1 MNPFTFVTANDIPA
15 ALAQAAQGARFI
27 AGGTNLIDLMKVRV
41 LRPARLVDINR
52 LGLDAIERTPEGG
65 LRLGALA
72 RNAGTAYHPLVREHY
87 PLLASAILAGASGQI
102 RNMASNGGNLL
113 QRTRCFYFYDTGTPC
128 NKREPGSG
136 CSAIGGL
143 ARQHAILGA
152 SEHCIATHPSDMC
165 VALAALEATVQVAS
179 ARGERSIPFAD
190 FHRLPGDRP
199 DIDTTLADDELIV
212 ALTLPPADAFR
223 AHSVYLKLR
232 ERLSYAFAL
241 VSVAAALDLEGG
253 TIRAARL
260 ALGSVAHKP
269 WRDPAAEALLVGQPP
284 TDATFARAADAL
296 LQGAVPQGAGEGSN
310 AFKIPLA
317 RRAIVRALA
326 VATGGT
332 VTNLGE
338 DAS

>member
-1 MNPFTFVTANDIPA
+1 MNPFTFVTASDIPA
-15 ALAQAAQGARFI
+15 ALAQAAEGARFI

-41 LRPARLVDINR
+41 TRPTRLVDINR
-52 LGLDAIERTPEGG
+52 LGLAEIARTPEGG

-72 RNAGTAYHPLVREHY
+72 RNAATAYHPLVREHY

-102 RNMASNGGNLL
+102 RNMASNGGNLM
-113 QRTRCFYFYDTGTPC
+113 QRTRCCYFYDTATPC

-136 CSAIGGL
+136 CSAIGAL

-179 ARGERSIPFAD
+179 ARGERTIPFAD

-212 ALTLPPADAFR
+212 ALTLPPADGFR

-241 VSVAAALDLEGG
+241 VSVAAALDVDGG

-284 TDATFARAADAL
+284 TDETFARAADAL

-326 VATGGT
+326 VASAGT

-338 DAS
+338 DAR